1 MKIWISYSFA
11 DKKFVS
17 ALKTKL
23 QNVQLEV
30 VDYENAAMPGDN
42 IEDSIYQ
49 SIWEADV
56 LLVVL
61 SKDSVN
67 SHSLFAEMGM
77 IISEIKNNRHKKFI
91 PILLDGQISIPLF
104 VKSYKY
110 LDLTE
115 NNSTEQIEK
124 LIEMLKLLNQK
135 DILLEKEKNEYK
147 KEAKKRQLT
156 LYITLIGSIM
166 AVFATFFTFMF
177 ASGDFFSFDIDKNI
191 LLTVVSTTVA
201 VFVGVFVSLIFGLLK
216 KK

>member
-11 DKKFVS
+11 DKEFVS
-17 ALKTKL
+17 VLKTQL

-30 VDYENAAMPGDN
+30 IDYESAVMPGDN
-42 IEDSIYQ
+42 IEDSIYR
-49 SIWEADV
+49 SISEADV

-61 SKDSVN
+61 SRDSVN

-77 IISEIKNNRHKKFI
+77 IISEIKNNYRKKFI
-91 PILLDGQISIPLF
+91 PILLDEQISIPLF

-110 LDLTE
+110 LDLTD

-135 DILLEKEKNEYK
+135 EILLKKEKEEYK
-147 KEAKKRQLT
+147 KKDKQRQFS

-166 AVFATFFTFMF
+166 AVFATIFTFMF
-177 ASGDFFSFDIDKNI
+177 ASGDFFSFNINKNI
-191 LLTVVSTTVA
+191 LLTIVSTTVA
-201 VFVGVFVSLIFGLLK
+201 VFVGVFVSLILGLLK